1 MLVTSDTTTD
11 RGWREPRQTTA
22 SNNDGRSFMI
32 HDTRLLISTLMV
44 ISFAFAG
51 IRQGEAAIANV
62 QDNGLT
68 EGNSYVSPTFGY
80 TIEWTDSWDP
90 LPDATIVSDEGDVL
104 GLTSIEHGTRVTV
117 TSTPA
122 SATPSQA
129 IADAYLQSLQASHE
143 DLKLIEPT
151 ENDAWKDAPAYL
163 VTYDLEPGIPVDDY
177 FEARGYGS
185 AMILSDARIRHP
197 SGSLLTNAIAS
208 ELTLDGAPLFAYLG
222 SVEGT
227 TTYESPTF
235 GSTTSYDPGLWSVNE
250 EKSAAENN
258 GRDLIVLE
266 RSDLSARI
274 YIENYEDYNGDANRC
289 LDAASAE
296 AVGDLDQADLMQ
308 DENGFD
314 ITGESNGG
322 AWAAYAFESDSGDA
336 LAAFIECL
344 SLPDTP
350 GVLVFT
356 LITLEDSFN
365 EAYIAATE
373 ILDSIE
379 LQGATTKSGDQQ
391 TGPRPSPDRNNDE
404 IGERN

>member
-1 MLVTSDTTTD
+1 V
-11 RGWREPRQTTA
+11 
-22 SNNDGRSFMI
+22 
-32 HDTRLLISTLMV
+32 H
-44 ISFAFAG
+44 
-51 IRQGEAAIANV
+51 
-62 QDNGLT
+62 
-68 EGNSYVSPTFGY
+68 
-80 TIEWTDSWDP
+80 
-90 LPDATIVSDEGDVL
+90 
-104 GLTSIEHGTRVTV
+104 
-117 TSTPA
+117 
-122 SATPSQA
+122 
-129 IADAYLQSLQASHE
+129 
-143 DLKLIEPT
+143 
-151 ENDAWKDAPAYL
+151 
-163 VTYDLEPGIPVDDY
+163 
-177 FEARGYGS
+177 
-185 AMILSDARIRHP
+185 
-197 SGSLLTNAIAS
+197 
-208 ELTLDGAPLFAYLG
+208 
-222 SVEGT
+222 
-227 TTYESPTF
+227 
-235 GSTTSYDPGLWSVNE
+235 
-250 EKSAAENN
+250 
-258 GRDLIVLE
+258 VLE